1 MFPLQFDQAG
11 IRVAGWVLLEVDL
24 FSCRTG
30 PTSHDLG
37 PSASDLGQEGKN
49 LVRKFAYLDQE
60 SIVTCDPATND
71 QQSESLEMHLVCVPL
86 QISFSI
92 GLADT
97 AKMAFTST
105 ATVYNSLIM
114 NESTAF
120 SPSGPRTNCKQLNGA
135 SAYFDGGLV
144 EMKQVGKHYVAST
157 RNNAPWRRARDPSKA
172 IFGLAP
178 AGDRNLDEQ
187 ESE

>member
-144 EMKQVGKHYVAST
+144 EMKQVGKTLRGQHSQQC
-157 RNNAPWRRARDPSKA
+157 S
-172 IFGLAP
+172 LAKGKGP
-178 AGDRNLDEQ
+178 LKSNIWPCPCW
-187 ESE
+187 